1 MARLYDYLLG
11 GKDHFPADRAAA
23 EQILEVAPEL
33 RAAAR
38 AGRSFLGRAVRFL
51 AGAGVGQ
58 FLDIGTGLPA
68 RGNVHELAPGARVVY
83 VDRDPVVLVHAR
95 ALLTGQGETTVVR
108 GDLREPEALL
118 KDPDVLR
125 ALDFDRPVG
134 LLLSSVMHYVEDCD
148 GPEEIVATLRDA
160 LAPGSYLVLSPRH
173 QRRQG
178 GGRRAGHRGL
188 PRRRR
193 AAHAARPGADRRAV
207 RGLRAGGPRPG
218 LAARVAARAG
228 RPDRL
233 PRRPAVVA
241 GPVRH
246 RQEGLRPWRSGWRCR
261 STAGSR
267 GCRACC
273 GWRAR
278 PSRWACTACGPATG
292 C

>member
-1 MARLYDYLLG
+1 MIGGRRLQRESLGFDPNTPSVARLYDYLLG

-23 EQILEVAPEL
+23 EQILQVAPEL

-95 ALLTGQGETTVVR
+95 ALLTGQGETTVVK

-125 ALDFDRPVG
+125 ALDFDRPVA
-134 LLLSSVMHYVEDCD
+134 LLLSSVMHYVEDGD

-160 LAPGSYLVLSPRH
+160 LAPGSYLALSH
-173 QRRQG
+173 G
-178 GGRRAGHRGL
+178 TSDARAEVVE
-188 PRRRR
+188 R
-193 AAHAARPGADRRAV
+193 ATEVYRGADAPLTL
-207 RGLRAGGPRPG
+207 RGRERIAGLFEGFELVDPG
-218 LAARVAARAG
+218 LVWLPEWRPEQADLIDFRDGPQSSLALCGIG
-228 RPDRL
+228 RKD
-233 PRRPAVVA
+233 
-241 GPVRH
+241 
-246 RQEGLRPWRSGWRCR
+246 
-261 STAGSR
+261 
-267 GCRACC
+267 
-273 GWRAR
+273 
-278 PSRWACTACGPATG
+278 
-292 C
+292 